1 LKNTPVKAVLW
12 DMDGTL
18 VNTAELHYKAHITTL
33 KKYGFDLSRETYNTL
48 FGMDDHLI
56 MRQVAPNLEEE
67 AFKTMVLEKNALY
80 RQFAAAE
87 PLPPLPGVLH
97 WLQTFRS
104 WGFRQVVVSTTFAE
118 NIEAMTQSL
127 NLTPYFEALISTINM
142 HLASK
147 PAPDG
152 FLKAA
157 EILGLPAAQCM
168 VIEDAPAGVASA
180 KSAGMKCLAVGTSNP
195 LENLRAADLVTPTLE
210 DLNEEDVVKLMTG

>member
-1 LKNTPVKAVLW
+1 
-12 DMDGTL
+12 MDGTL
-18 VNTAELHYKAHITTL
+18 VNTAELHYRAHITTL
-33 KKYGFDLSRETYNTL
+33 NKYGFDLSRETYNTL

-56 MRQVAPNLEEE
+56 MRTLAPDMEKE
-67 AFKTMVLEKNALY
+67 AFNAMVVEKNALY

-87 PLPPLPGVLH
+87 PMPPLPGVLH

-104 WGFRQVVVSTTFAE
+104 WGLRQVVVSTTFAE

-127 NLTPYFEALISTINM
+127 HLTHYFETLISTINM
-142 HLASK
+142 HLPSK

-157 EILGLPAAQCM
+157 EILGLTAEQCL

-195 LENLRAADLVTPTLE
+195 LENLKDADLVTPTLA
-210 DLNEEDVVKLMTG
+210 DLNEEDVVTLLEK

>member
-1 LKNTPVKAVLW
+1 LKNTPIKAVLW

-33 KKYGFDLSRETYNTL
+33 KKYGYEFSRQTYNTL
-48 FGMDDHLI
+48 FGMDDHHI
-56 MRQVAPNLEEE
+56 MRQIAPDMEET
-67 AFKTMVLEKNALY
+67 AFKAMVVEKNVLY

-97 WLQTFRS
+97 WLRTFQT

-118 NIEAMTQSL
+118 NIEAMVHSL
-127 NLTPYFEALISTINM
+127 QITAYFETLISTINM
-142 HLASK
+142 GLPSK

-157 EILGLPAAQCM
+157 EILGLAADQCL
-168 VIEDAPAGVASA
+168 VIEDAPAGIASA
-180 KSAGMKCLAVGTSNP
+180 KSAGIKCLAVGTSNP
-195 LENLRAADLVTPTLE
+195 LENLKDADLITPTLA
-210 DLNEEDVVKLMTG
+210 DLNEEDVVRLLEK